1 MRFAATQA
9 AAARYTAR
17 VSYLQI
23 VLLSVG
29 LAMDATA
36 VAAARGAASRTIQP
50 RDVWLPAFLF
60 GSAQAVMPTLGWALG
75 SELGDWVA
83 AFDHWFA
90 FVVMGGLGAKMLHE
104 GRELEGADERKV
116 ARGIG
121 ALLMLALATSV
132 DAFAVGLTLPMLDAP
147 FALSIITI
155 GAVTTMLS
163 AAGVLLGRRMGRMLG
178 PRLDMFG
185 GAVLILLGCKILIE
199 HLSA

>member
-1 MRFAATQA
+1 MRFAATRA
-9 AAARYTAR
+9 AGARYTGP

-23 VLLSVG
+23 VLLAVG

-36 VAAARGAASRTIQP
+36 VAAARGAASRTIEW
-50 RDVWLPAFLF
+50 RDVLLPAFLF
-60 GSAQAVMPTLGWALG
+60 GLAQAVMPTLGWVLG
-75 SELGDWVA
+75 RELGAWVA

-104 GRELEGADERKV
+104 SRELHPDERKV
-116 ARGIG
+116 ARGLG

-132 DAFAVGLTLPMLDAP
+132 DAFAVGLTLPLLDAP
-147 FALSIITI
+147 FALSIATI
-155 GAVTTMLS
+155 GVVTGVLS
-163 AAGVLLGRRMGRMLG
+163 ALGVLLGRRMGRMLG